1 MKYLKYFENHN
12 EIIQQ
17 PFYIS
22 GDHLYLSEEV
32 AKLVTPTLKE
42 LKDISNDNIWI
53 NRRLQDQSDF
63 FNGIRTATGYLKVRY
78 IHLNKSVSYDGMY
91 KMDLSLNKMSPPINK
106 DVGIFNTYLAG
117 NSGSHEMHGKNMK
130 RATRECNLKFI
141 IKLYPIVS
149 HIKNFYKMLKEKK
162 PFLDIIKEALDKD
175 IMLAQYG
182 IPKEIK
188 HLFDEGVEG
197 SVIQQIKFNI

>member
-12 EIIQQ
+12 EITQQ

-32 AKLVTPTLKE
+32 AKRAIPTLKE
-42 LKDISNDNIWI
+42 LKDISKDKIWI
-53 NRRLQDQSDF
+53 NRRLQDQDDF
-63 FNGIRTATGYLKVRY
+63 FNGIRNANGYLKVRD
-78 IHLNKSVSYDGMY
+78 IHLNKSVSYNDMY
-91 KMDLSLNKMSPPINK
+91 SMNLSLYKMSPTINNK
-106 DVGIFNTYLAG
+106 FGSFNIYLNG
-117 NSGSHEMHGKNMK
+117 NSGDYFMHEKNMK

-141 IKLYPIVS
+141 IKLYPIVA
-149 HIKNFYKMLKEKK
+149 HIKNFYKMLKDKK
-162 PFLDIIKEALDKD
+162 PFSDIIKEALDKD

-188 HLFDEGVEG
+188 HLFDDGVEG